1 MTFWVAGAAIGGS
14 LLGAYASNKSAKTQA
29 QAADRA
35 ADLQSDVADKS
46 LALQE
51 RMYEE
56 GIARQQPFLKAGV
69 NALGRMQRNEFAL
82 PAAFNPND
90 PAYKQPG
97 AFTFTS
103 KDFQADPGYAFRL
116 AEGQKALDR
125 QAAARGG
132 LISGGALKAA
142 ARYGQDM
149 GSQEFQN
156 AYNRAYTGYGTKVQ
170 QADTGFNR
178 ALTGYNAN
186 VARADTGYNRLAS
199 MAGIGQTTTD
209 KINAAGQ
216 NYASSAGNIMGNMAT
231 NVGNAYGAA
240 GQARASGYM
249 GAANAITGGVSQYLG
264 YQQNNNL
271 INALNQN
278 RRNSSYMS
286 EPYSGYNAQ
295 IGLG

>member
-1 MTFWVAGAAIGGS
+1 MAGWIAGATIGS
-14 LLGAYASNKSAKTQA
+14 ALLGSYASSKSAKTQA

-56 GIARQQPFLKAGV
+56 SIARQQPFLQAGV

-82 PAAFNPND
+82 PAAF
-90 PAYKQPG
+90 
-97 AFTFTS
+97 TFTS
-103 KDFQADPGYAFRL
+103 KDFRADPGYAFRL

-156 AYNRAYTGYGTKVQ
+156 AYNRG
-170 QADTGFNR
+170 
-178 ALTGYNAN
+178 LIGYNAN
-186 VARADTGYNRLAS
+186 VARADTGYNRLAAL
-199 MAGIGQTTTD
+199 AGIGQTTTD

-249 GAANAITGGVSQYLG
+249 GVANAIGGGVGQYLG

-271 INALNQN
+271 INALQRSRSNPV
-278 RRNSSYMS
+278 YD
-286 EPYSGYNAQ
+286 Y
-295 IGLG
+295 